1 MSSFFTV
8 LTLTPWD
15 TINSKLLSKV
25 KLFSL
30 KNIFKTFP
38 VIQQEFFDDLLSK
51 VYNYNHYSWIKS
63 LKRIIGPNNED
74 YDISNWNFIWAV
86 DMQNRMFQFLFQ
98 KIEKTKGEDSQ
109 GILVALAPPELAKL
123 FAEYK
128 EGAIL
133 RILSLLNNPSNIKFL
148 MILAPKG
155 KSIAEEQQLFQVD
168 RNYIDKLKYTEMLK
182 NMPNIQGAWFPSYKP
197 KQSIE
202 RCPICNELMRELKD
216 YRVGF
221 GGLVCPHCGYK
232 NINVV

>member
-1 MSSFFTV
+1 MNSFFTV
-8 LTLTPWD
+8 FTLTPWD
-15 TINSKLLSKV
+15 PLNSKLLSKV

-86 DMQNRMFQFLFQ
+86 DNQDRMFQFLFQ
-98 KIEKTKGEDSQ
+98 VIEKTKREDSH

-123 FAEYK
+123 FAEHK
-128 EGAIL
+128 EEAIL
-133 RILSLLNNPSNIKFL
+133 KTLSLLTKPSNIKFL
-148 MILAPKG
+148 VILAPKG

-168 RNYIDKLKYTEMLK
+168 KNYVDKLKYVEMLK
-182 NMPNIQGAWFPSYKP
+182 NMPNIKGAWFPSYKP
-197 KQSIE
+197 
-202 RCPICNELMRELKD
+202 RCPICNEELNEIKD
-216 YRVGF
+216 YNIGF
-221 GGLVCPHCGYK
+221 GKLICLRCGYK
-232 NINVV
+232 TS